1 MDSRSGLGVL
11 GVIVVLFLAFTMRQA
26 MVGPP
31 AIDPD
36 HAFQTERAFER
47 LERILGD
54 ETPHPVDTDANDAVR
69 ERLLTEIRMLGFEP
83 IVRDDF
89 YCNNAPFGARCARV
103 QNVMF
108 WVGAPGSDAVMIASH
123 YDSVPPGPGA
133 ADDGAGVAGS
143 LEIASVLKSRD
154 LARPVLVLITDGE
167 EIGLVGAASF
177 VEKDPF
183 ADMIGAVV
191 SMEARGVRGPVA
203 MFETSIPN
211 GRDIKILDGDIKKP
225 VTSSL
230 AADVYAAMPNGTD
243 VTMFLKLGVDVGN
256 YAIGEGAH
264 FYHTPRDNLAMLDKQ
279 ALFHMG
285 ANALSA
291 VEVFLA
297 QDSSAPEEQWIYTDI
312 LGQVVLAAPQSWG
325 MPLIAFGGIAALIVF
340 VSKGGG
346 APVRSAAFPL
356 LAIVLGVGL
365 AIGSTMLIAAI
376 RPEVHFAAAHPWA
389 LRGMHNAAALL
400 GATLA
405 LVLLAPRHGAENRM
419 SMAGWIWFA
428 GFGIALSAFFPGAA
442 IIFAPALIV
451 IAIAAVFFWFNQPL
465 LSRIVAIVA
474 VLLFAAIVVPAS
486 ALGETMLF
494 LESAAPFTLFLVFC
508 FAFVAPL
515 FLPET
520 GLTARMRLLLPSAVG
535 VAFAIFTIAAFMVPA
550 YSTDAPR
557 GLSVVHSAGVE
568 LGDASW
574 SVRTSDPLPKAMT
587 AIAPF
592 ERREVHGLGG
602 ERYAAA
608 APDFETAG
616 LEARIIRNEII
627 GDEQIVSIEIMA
639 LDSDRVLGQLS
650 GEDYEVSSLE
660 VNGSVIENAPP
671 AAFSCFGRDCQTTM
685 VTVRLKS
692 GGPEMT
698 LELMGYRYGLGP
710 ESADLLA
717 ARPDWALPQH
727 TGDIRVTSTELTI
740 PAL

>member
-1 MDSRSGLGVL
+1 MGNRNGLGVL
-11 GVIVVLFLAFTMRQA
+11 GGIVILFLAFTMRQ
-26 MVGPP
+26 MLVGPP
-31 AIDPD
+31 DVD
-36 HAFQTERAFER
+36 HGHVFQTERAFER

-54 ETPHPVDTDANDAVR
+54 ETPHPVDTDANDVVR
-69 ERLLTEIRMLGFEP
+69 ERLLAEIRMLGFEP

-108 WVGAPGSDAVMIASH
+108 WVGDPGSDAIMIASH

-143 LEIASVLKSRD
+143 LEIASILKGRD
-154 LARPVLVLITDGE
+154 LSRPVLVLITDGE

-211 GRDIKILDGDIKKP
+211 SRDIQILEANVKKP

-264 FYHTPRDNLAMLDKQ
+264 FYHTPRDNLVMLDKQ

-285 ANALSA
+285 ANALTA

-297 QDSSAPEEQWIYTDI
+297 QDSSASEDQWIYTDI
-312 LGQVVLAAPQSWG
+312 LGQVILAAPQSWG
-325 MPLIAFGGIAALIVF
+325 IPLIVLGGIAALIVF
-340 VSKGGG
+340 VGKGGG
-346 APVRSAAFPL
+346 APIRSAAFPL

-365 AIGSTMLIAAI
+365 AVGSTMLIAAI
-376 RPEVHFAAAHPWA
+376 RPELHFAAAHPWA

-400 GATLA
+400 GAVIALIALA
-405 LVLLAPRHGAENRM
+405 RPGAENRM
-419 SMAGWIWFA
+419 AMAGWTWFA
-428 GFGIALSAFFPGAA
+428 GLGAALSAFFPGAA
-442 IIFAPALIV
+442 IIFAPALVV
-451 IAIAAVFFWFNQPL
+451 IAIAGVLVWFNQLL
-465 LSRIVAIVA
+465 LSRITIFAA
-474 VLLFAAIVVPAS
+474 VLLLASIVIPAS

-494 LESAAPFTLFLVFC
+494 LESAAPFTLFLVF
-508 FAFVAPL
+508 FFVFVAPL
-515 FLPET
+515 FLPKA
-520 GLTARMRLLLPSAVG
+520 GLTAKMRLALPLSVG
-535 VAFAIFTIAAFMVPA
+535 GVFVFFGLAALMVPA

-557 GLSVVHSAGVE
+557 GLSVVHSAGAE
-568 LGDASW
+568 PGEASW
-574 SVRTSDPLPKAMT
+574 SVRTSDPLPETMT

-592 ERREVHGLGG
+592 ERREVYGLSGN
-602 ERYAAA
+602 RYAAD

-616 LEARIIRNEII
+616 LNARVIHNEIS
-627 GDEQIVSIEIMA
+627 GDERIVSVEIIA
-639 LDSDRVLGQLS
+639 PDSDRVLGQLT
-650 GEDYEVSSLE
+650 GDNLKIRSLE
-660 VNGSVIENAPP
+660 VNGAVIEDTPP
-671 AAFSCFGRDCQTTM
+671 AGFACFGRDCRRTV

-692 GGPEMT
+692 DQPEMSF
-698 LELMGYRYGLGP
+698 ELMGYRYGLGR
-710 ESADLLA
+710 ESNELLE

-727 TGDIRVTSTELTI
+727 TGDIRIVSTALKI
-740 PAL
+740 PAP